1 MKNIETEVKYRINK
15 LPNFLPK
22 PLNIRQIYFD
32 INKVSNL
39 VSEVFPSIDLSIIS
53 TFRVRRI
60 EYEDIKYILTLK
72 TKAIGYTRG
81 EFEKEISEDLFNKIN
96 KDNVLS
102 EIIKNRYVISKDGFN
117 FEIDEYLNLKTQ
129 LFTCEVEVDNIN
141 DNVLKNIERVLKND
155 FMVDYLN
162 VSDDVRYR
170 NSNLIKYFGVK
181 ND

>member
-1 MKNIETEVKYRINK
+1 MKNIETEVKYRIDK

-22 PLNIRQIYFD
+22 PHNIRQIYFD

-39 VSEVFPSIDLSIIS
+39 VSDVFPSIDLSIIS

-81 EFEKEISEDLFNKIN
+81 EFEKEITEELANKLIN
-96 KDNVLS
+96 NNVLS
-102 EIIKNRYVISKDGFN
+102 EIVKNRYVIEKDEFK

-141 DNVLKNIERVLKND
+141 DTVLASIERILKND